1 MSYYS
6 RGELDL
12 LGFRHL
18 GRNVLISRLA
28 SIYFPESISIG
39 DNSRID
45 DFCTISGNV
54 HIGRNVHIAVH
65 SNLAGGVCGISI
77 DDFAGL
83 AYGCHIVAQTD
94 DYSGESMTNPTVPSE
109 FKLES
114 CAPVHIGQHVIL
126 GVSTIVLPGVELPD
140 GVAAGAQTLFIESVE
155 PWGIYVGSPARR
167 LKERSRALLAR
178 CEEYLS
184 HKD

>member
-6 RGELDL
+6 QDELDL
-12 LGFRHL
+12 LGFRNL
-18 GRNVLISRLA
+18 GRNVLISRKA

-45 DFCTISGNV
+45 DFCTLSGNL
-54 HIGRNVHIAVH
+54 HIGRNVHIAVY
-65 SNLAGGVCGISI
+65 SNLAGGVCGINI

-83 AYGCHIVAQTD
+83 AYGCHVVAQSD
-94 DYSGESMTNPTVPSE
+94 DYSGESMTNPTIPE
-109 FKLES
+109 GFKLEY
-114 CAPVHIGQHVIL
+114 CAPIQIGKHVIL
-126 GVSTIVLPGVELPD
+126 GVATIVLPGVELPD
-140 GVAAGAQTLFIESVE
+140 GVAAGAQTLFTESVE

-167 LKERSRALLAR
+167 IKERSRALLTR

-184 HKD
+184 HNE